1 MFYEDESCGG
11 FKAGCEGCPSCEE
24 TVRTSVLRVVARRC
38 PTLPAARK
46 GDVVVR
52 TTGFVFQSGGGPR
65 LRYLPARQEVK
76 VYGRN
81 HSHAW
86 VGVGADAAWL
96 RQNADLAPFILDR
109 QEVSRTPSFW
119 SADVPVSRISVLL
132 EEWLVKA
139 AAFEARWGHA
149 WAHRERTV
157 ETVKAEAAAVQL
169 KREEMARLEQERYW
183 QNFWA
188 KGAEVGAEF
197 KWGGKT
203 LRKTNAGRS
212 VSSWYTD
219 ASGESQEYY
228 GTAVVF
234 GAVDVET
241 GASLS
246 VRVE

>member
-1 MFYEDESCGG
+1 MRYEDESCGG
-11 FKAGCEGCPSCEE
+11 FKAGCEGCLSCEE
-24 TVRTSVLRVVARRC
+24 TVRTTVRRVVTRRC

-46 GDVVVR
+46 GDVVAR
-52 TTGFVFQSGGGPR
+52 TTGFVYQLGGGPR
-65 LRYLPARQEVK
+65 LRYLPARQEIVI
-76 VYGRN
+76 YGRG
-81 HSHAW
+81 HSRAW
-86 VGVGADAAWL
+86 VGAGADAAWL
-96 RQNADLAPFILDR
+96 RQNGDLVSFIQDR
-109 QEVSRTPSFW
+109 QEVSRTPFFW
-119 SADVPVSRISVLL
+119 NADVPVSRIPVLL

-157 ETVKAEAAAVQL
+157 ETVKAEAARAVAE
-169 KREEMARLEQERYW
+169 RTDMARREQERYM

-197 KWGGKT
+197 KWNGKT

-219 ASGESQEYY
+219 ARGDSQEYY

-241 GASLS
+241 GAALS
-246 VRVE
+246 IRVE

>member
-1 MFYEDESCGG
+1 MFYGDDEKCGG
-11 FKAGCEGCPSCEE
+11 FKNECGGCSSCEE
-24 TVRTSVLRVVARRC
+24 TVRFSVRRVVARRC
-38 PTLPAARK
+38 PSLPVARK

-81 HSHAW
+81 HSHGW

-96 RQNADLAPFILDR
+96 RENADLVPFIQDR
-109 QEVSRTPSFW
+109 QEVSVTPSFW
-119 SADVPVSRISVLL
+119 NAPVSRIPVLL

-139 AAFEARWGHA
+139 SAFEARWGHG

-157 ETVKAEAAAVQL
+157 SSVKAEAARAVAE
-169 KREEMARLEQERYW
+169 RTETARLEQERYM

-197 KWGGKT
+197 KWNGQT

-212 VSSWYTD
+212 VPSWYTD
-219 ASGESQEYY
+219 TLGELQEYY

-234 GAVDVET
+234 GAVNVET
-241 GASLS
+241 GAALS
-246 VRVE
+246 IRVE